1 MALTP
6 TAQTGRNVRAEMAR
20 AGVSQIDLAERV
32 GLSQSGLSKRLR
44 GDVPFDVN
52 ELDAIATA
60 LGVPVVSLLPQP
72 EAVAS

>member
-44 GDVPFDVN
+44 GVVPFDVN
-52 ELDAIATA
+52 ELDSIATA
-60 LGVPVVSLLPQP
+60 LGVPVVALLPQP

>member
-44 GDVPFDVN
+44 GVVPFDVN

>member
-44 GDVPFDVN
+44 GVVPFDVN
-52 ELDAIATA
+52 ELDSIATA

>member
-44 GDVPFDVN
+44 GVVPFDVN
-52 ELDAIATA
+52 ELDSIATA
-60 LGVPVVSLLPQP
+60 LDVPIADLLPSKVD
-72 EAVAS
+72 VA

>member
-44 GDVPFDVN
+44 GVVPFDVN

-60 LGVPVVSLLPQP
+60 LGVPAVSLLPQP

>member
-44 GDVPFDVN
+44 GVVPFDVN
-52 ELDAIATA
+52 ELDSIATA
-60 LGVPVVSLLPQP
+60 LGVPAVSLLPQP

>member
-44 GDVPFDVN
+44 GVVPFDVN
-52 ELDAIATA
+52 ELDSIATA
-60 LGVPVVSLLPQP
+60 LGVPVVSLLPQS